1 MSNFHK
7 LLLSE
12 LRVLESPNNSKKQ
25 ISNFNKQLELAL
37 IDNENLKALGYQ
49 LTEEGIIKLAVD
61 YKGNPNMKPLYKKV
75 MELEPSIEVSPM
87 YPNFPIEVLEM
98 DELEYRTNQLLHYVL
113 TYGAEEL
120 LGIEVKKGWLPKNS
134 DIMEREKDV
143 QVVDLKTL
151 DYLSP
156 LAVDELV
163 INDLI
168 GKKERLLP
176 RELELAKEV
185 MLRTNLIIKEVPF
198 KENIGMIFGD
208 ILLTGTLEERRKT
221 FDTLK
226 VVVKHPGDVLDLME
240 YMVVKNRYKH
250 FKTNVKRG
258 LVELIEQFPIET
270 IEENLTS
277 NRWSKTFRGKKGKPR
292 TINRNVALI
301 DYLSYNKFSKNADVK
316 LLVNKLKNGKLLSW
330 NQRLEREY
338 AKENY
343 EEVIRLLSQRPGM
356 MFRQIN
362 RLVKL
367 GVDVDKISSIMK
379 ENAGDLKTQT
389 IVSAINNY
397 KGEAVVDK
405 VFLNTL
411 VCNLKSKDLKETF
424 ENKKVYIDEKN
435 VDFSRSK
442 IEITD
447 KFEEGGYITNGMAIR
462 VPEKAKFLRFFTYW
476 NDDERIDIDLHG
488 VAVESDGEISHV
500 GWNADFRN
508 ESLVHSGDIT
518 HSNAAEYIDLDIDN
532 AKKGGVRKVQFNI
545 NSYTGVPFNKIE
557 TVFTGLMAL
566 SGMGQET
573 DLFDPKNVLF
583 RHDLKNK
590 SMSVDYGIIDLENNF
605 IYIIGEKSDRHNDT
619 NIDEVSNVKLNIKE
633 YLNFLILSQGGE
645 ITDDKSE
652 SDLTLGLEKLD
663 EENYVSLIDNNFFMD

>member
-566 SGMGQET
+566 SGMGQKT

>member
-508 ESLVHSGDIT
+508 GSLVHSGDIT

-566 SGMGQET
+566 SGMGQKT

-652 SDLTLGLEKLD
+652 SDLTL
-663 EENYVSLIDNNFFMD
+663 